1 MVSRMPATRPS
12 QLSAL
17 KALDPLD
24 KEDEDGEDG
33 DRQAD
38 IEQVVHDVS

>member
-1 MVSRMPATRPS
+1 MVSRMPAMRPS